1 MKPND
6 QAQDDLLLF
15 QAHFDQ
21 LLNPQQPLIKLARAV
36 QKAARPTAIRQKQNR
51 QPARTGR
58 AMHQQRQI
66 AQAI

>member
-36 QKAARPTAIRQKQNR
+36 QKAA
-51 QPARTGR
+51 
-58 AMHQQRQI
+58 
-66 AQAI
+66 